1 MYQVS
6 FARVARHEWRV
17 RLDGEVVGDVLRMPD
32 VLRAGAAV
40 FVIHPSEDSRGP
52 VRVGDPARVRAETA
66 RMLDTH
72 PLWR

>member
-1 MYQVS
+1 MDRMD
-6 FARVARHEWRV
+6 FDRIARHEWRI

-32 VLRAGAAV
+32 VLQAGAAV